1 MLFTIITILLALG
14 LFAGLAFHRFWTTR
28 EEARSTIIYVEI
40 FKKYL
45 AWLALRTIQSARK
58 ASPKDWW
65 DYVKALP
72 LWRLPDLEKWL
83 FVGFYG
89 SFAYLAA
96 SGFFFAIFVPRG
108 LYGFPLVGHVM
119 AGGLFAACLA
129 VIVIFKGRNFISVP
143 KPVNLSLALL
153 DPRKMGITAAR
164 VKIAAFWLFVLAGFL
179 LTLSA
184 LVPMLPLLRTA
195 GQKFMFELH
204 RYTALASALAAT
216 VYVDLEAMGA
226 RRP

>member
-1 MLFTIITILLALG
+1 MLFTIITILSALG

-58 ASPKDWW
+58 ASPKAWW
-65 DYVKALP
+65 DYVKALS

-108 LYGFPLVGHVM
+108 LFQRFFGLSFITRPLFKVV
-119 AGGLFAACLA
+119 LA
-129 VIVIFKGRNFISVP
+129 VCAFVIGALVFLAGLLLLGR
-143 KPVNLSLALL
+143 
-153 DPRKMGITAAR
+153 
-164 VKIAAFWLFVLAGFL
+164 LAGFL
-179 LTLSA
+179 EKRS
-184 LVPMLPLLRTA
+184 
-195 GQKFMFELH
+195 EL
-204 RYTALASALAAT
+204 
-216 VYVDLEAMGA
+216 
-226 RRP
+226 